1 MEDNQALS
9 HIKNLTVKE
18 EVLYTKENQM
28 DDDIKHLHKV
38 RSELEQCRD
47 YSRRR
52 GARRDAGENPDRAE
66 IRPVDTINNN
76 KIEWNS

>member
-38 RSELEQCRD
+38 RSELEQC
-47 YSRRR
+47 
-52 GARRDAGENPDRAE
+52 ENPDRAE

>member
-28 DDDIKHLHKV
+28 DDAGIF
-38 RSELEQCRD
+38 RA
-47 YSRRR
+47 
-52 GARRDAGENPDRAE
+52 GAGLAVMPARTLTERKSARL
-66 IRPVDTINNN
+66 IR
-76 KIEWNS
+76 